1 VIYEIAYI
9 KENTFGRICETY
21 HEVGGDKMYPNL
33 KAEIAR
39 NNLTLEKMVNALAE
53 IGHTMTISTLSLK
66 LNGKYP
72 ITLNE
77 AKALKQIVGTDIPLD
92 TLFEEAI

>member
-1 VIYEIAYI
+1 
-9 KENTFGRICETY
+9 
-21 HEVGGDKMYPNL
+21 MYPNV

-39 NNLTLEKMVNALAE
+39 KGLTLDAIAKA
-53 IGHTMTISTLSLK
+53 IGISLTTLSQK

-77 AKALKQIVGTDIPLD
+77 AKKIKVVLGVNIPLEV
-92 TLFEEAI
+92 LFEEAS